1 MKPWYNHA
9 PEVGLPMLRRE
20 MAKAA
25 RRPISILVAFVA
37 ILAGLLTSA
46 VPAQAYI
53 DDPYINGRKF
63 WSPSICVGSTLL
75 QSYYRVG
82 YVAQSINNGTNQLAL
97 DYSTDCAADGY
108 PPSRRMVVGTFQN
121 ASYGSCLVFTNQYHD
136 DYNGFWRWTSGP
148 GIYLNTGLSACVGSQ
163 VRRDHW
169 ISQGIAWHLGL
180 NSIENN
186 ETWRVMHTSDSS
198 ASTVPLPV
206 QQEMI
211 KLDQIY
217 LGNFCDSGTV
227 C

>member
-1 MKPWYNHA
+1 MKRI
-9 PEVGLPMLRRE
+9 L
-20 MAKAA
+20 AA
-25 RRPISILVAFVA
+25 LVAVA
-37 ILAGLLTSA
+37 ALLTGA
-46 VPAQAYI
+46 VVSTAPASAYI

-63 WSPSICVGSTLL
+63 ASTSICVGSTLL

-82 YVAQSINNGTNQLAL
+82 YVAQSINNGTNTLAL
-97 DYSTDCAADGY
+97 TYSTDCAGAGF

-121 ASYGSCLVFTNQYHD
+121 SAEGCLYFTNQYHD

-148 GIYLNTGLSACVGSQ
+148 GIYLNTAHSDCIGTQ
-163 VRRDHW
+163 IRRDHW

-180 NSIENN
+180 NSIDDP
-186 ETWRVMHTSDSS
+186 TQAWRVMSIADSS
-198 ASTVPLPV
+198 ESTVPLPV

-217 LGNFCDSGTV
+217 MGNFCDSGTV

>member
-1 MKPWYNHA
+1 MKPWYNYA

-20 MAKAA
+20 MVKAA
-25 RRPISILVAFVA
+25 RRPFAIVAAFVVM
-37 ILAGLLTSA
+37 LAMMLSAA
-46 VPAQAYI
+46 VPAQAYV

-63 WSPSICVGSTLL
+63 WSPSVCIGSTLL

-82 YVAQSINNGTNQLAL
+82 YVAQSINNGTNTLSL

-108 PPSRRMVVGTFQN
+108 PPSRRLVVGTFQN
-121 ASYGSCLVFTNQYHD
+121 ADYPYCTLFTNQQHD
-136 DYNGFWRWTSGP
+136 VYNGFWRWTNGP
-148 GIYLNTGLSACVGSQ
+148 GLYLNTAFTKCIGSQ

-169 ISQGIAWHLGL
+169 ISQMIAWHLGL
-180 NSIENN
+180 NTIDNN
-186 ETWRVMHTSDSS
+186 ETWRVMNTSDSS

-206 QQEMI
+206 QQEMV

-217 LGNFCDSGTV
+217 MGNFCNSGTV

>member
-1 MKPWYNHA
+1 MKKR
-9 PEVGLPMLRRE
+9 L
-20 MAKAA
+20 AA
-25 RRPISILVAFVA
+25 VLVALAAMFSIVA
-37 ILAGLLTSA
+37 TTA
-46 VPAQAYI
+46 VPANAYI

-63 WSPSICVGSTLL
+63 WSPSVCVGSTLL

-82 YVAQSINNGTNQLAL
+82 YVAQSINNGTNTLAL

-121 ASYGSCLVFTNQYHD
+121 ANDDRCLVFTNQYHD

-148 GIYLNTGLSACVGSQ
+148 GIYLNTGLSRCIGSQ
-163 VRRDHW
+163 TRRDHF

-180 NSIENN
+180 NSIDNTT
-186 ETWRVMHTSDSS
+186 ETWRVMNVNDSS
-198 ASTVPLPV
+198 SSTVPLPV

-217 LGNFCDSGTV
+217 MGNFCDSGNV